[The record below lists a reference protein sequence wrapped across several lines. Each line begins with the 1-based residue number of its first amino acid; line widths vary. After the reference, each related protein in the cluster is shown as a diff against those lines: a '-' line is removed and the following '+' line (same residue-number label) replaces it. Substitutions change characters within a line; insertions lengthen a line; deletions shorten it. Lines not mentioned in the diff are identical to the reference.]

1 MSCDRVNREGPIAEE
16 ADNIGYPQPKAAIV
30 DATKAW
36 GHTCLAVR
44 IPEEQDIGIILT
56 RKALIF

>member
-30 DATKAW
+30 DATKA
-36 GHTCLAVR
+36 
-44 IPEEQDIGIILT
+44 
-56 RKALIF
+56 